1 MTQIEN
7 VRSPGR
13 ASFVFNALAVVG
25 LCLLIA
31 AYALVDRRE
40 VLKGAYEEV
49 NNLSDAL
56 AEHTRQTL
64 VALDLGLITLSREV
78 ASQGGLET
86 LSSQTLYELLLER
99 QVASA
104 TTYAFYALDSQGRLI
119 GSSGSALIPDRSFA
133 DASHFL
139 FHLSNPDS
147 GLLVSPPQQDPL
159 NDGSQRWGVTISKR
173 IDAPDGKFGGMLAA
187 VLSVEQL
194 LSFYDTLRVGEHGVV
209 ALVQTDGRLVAR
221 SPSQPEQPG
230 KLLFE
235 PDQLARLVQGGEG
248 YFVTRFADD
257 DVERIVGYDR
267 VGDRDVMVLVGF
279 STDEVLAPWRERLLY
294 LSLITA
300 AVIALFMLAGAL
312 FARQLARSRSWEE
325 ERIRRLSCLA
335 EASTELARA
344 RDEDELRVRV
354 THLART
360 QVGALHA
367 VSSVIRPD
375 APGGYVHSYAP
386 DEHGAPAALVSAQSF
401 EEAMRRGT
409 QAFVLPPAESSAGEC
424 LVAPVV
430 GQLGVPLAVMRL
442 LARPGRKFSEVDLA
456 EITQLANFTAV
467 ALENLRAV
475 QHREAAALK
484 LETVFSSISDGVAA
498 VDAEWRFTY
507 LNAEAERLLQRSRD
521 ELLGQNMWDA
531 FPESTES
538 PAFPVYRQAREE
550 NRPVTAEFY
559 FPPLKRWFS
568 VRAYPYEHGLT
579 IYFQDITQRIEI
591 EQQLRHSQKMDA
603 IGKLTGGVAHDFNN
617 LLTVILGNA
626 NAALEWADSANLA
639 PATRRQIDL
648 IRVAGERAAE
658 LTHRL
663 LAFARRQPLDP
674 VPTDVNR
681 LLSEFDELLRR
692 TLGHGIKIQ
701 LRLPDDV
708 WQAVVD
714 PHELQNAILNLA
726 INARDAMPDGGVLGI
741 ASANVT
747 ITGQNATLFDLPAGD
762 YVVVE
767 VSDTGEGMPP
777 EVVSRA
783 FEPFFTAKPS
793 GKGSGLGLSMV
804 YGFAKQSGGQVQI
817 VSSPGAGSTLR
828 IYLPRAADSAAGSA
842 PHAAVVDSPRI
853 QAHLAGRGQ
862 HVLLVDDDDLVR
874 IHTDA
879 CLQQLGYTVTAC
891 ADGAQAMEYLDNG
904 GTCDVLVTD
913 VRLRDGASGPEVAE
927 SARMRCPRIKVLYVS
942 GYTENAFLHDER
954 VEVDICLLGKP
965 FRTEELARKL
975 RELLSN

>member
-31 AYALVDRRE
+31 VYAFVDRRE

-159 NDGSQRWGVTISKR
+159 NDGSPRWGVTISKR
-173 IDAPDGKFGGMLAA
+173 IDASDGRFGGVLAA
-187 VLSVEQL
+187 VLSVEHL
-194 LSFYDTLRVGEHGVV
+194 LEFYDTLRIGEHGLV
-209 ALVQTDGRLVAR
+209 ALIQTDGRLVVR
-221 SPSQPEQPG
+221 SPSEPEQLG
-230 KLLFE
+230 KPLIDADL
-235 PDQLARLVQGGEG
+235 LARLAQAQEG
-248 YFVTRFADD
+248 YFVTRFAADT
-257 DVERIVGYDR
+257 VERIVGYDL
-267 VGDRDVMVLVGF
+267 VGDRGVMVLVGF
-279 STDEVLAPWRERLLY
+279 STDEVLAPWRQRLLY

-300 AVIALFMLAGAL
+300 AVIALFIFAGAL
-312 FARQLARSRSWEE
+312 FTRQLARSRSWEE
-325 ERIRRLSCLA
+325 ERIRRLSRLA

-354 THLART
+354 THLARA

-375 APGGYVHSYAP
+375 APGGYVHSFAP
-386 DEHGAPAALVSAQSF
+386 DEHGSAAALVSAQSL
-401 EEAMRRGT
+401 EEAVRRGT
-409 QAFVLPPAESSAGEC
+409 QAFVLPAAESGADEC

-430 GQLGVPLAVMRL
+430 GQSGVPLAVMRL
-442 LARPGRKFSEVDLA
+442 LAQPGRRFSEVDVA

-507 LNAEAERLLQRSRD
+507 LNAEAERLLQRSSD

-559 FPPLKRWFS
+559 FPPLKSWFS
-568 VRAYPYEHGLT
+568 VRAYPYEQGLT
-579 IYFQDITQRIEI
+579 IYFQDIAQRIEI
-591 EQQLRHSQKMDA
+591 EEQLRHSQKMDA

-626 NAALEWADSANLA
+626 NAALEWAESANLP
-639 PATRRQIDL
+639 PAARRQIDL

-747 ITGQNATLFDLPAGD
+747 ITEQNATLFDLPAGD

-777 EVVSRA
+777 EVVLRA
-783 FEPFFTAKPS
+783 FEPFFTTKPS

-828 IYLPRAADSAAGSA
+828 IYLPRAVDSAAGSG

-853 QAHLAGRGQ
+853 QADLAGGGQ

-913 VRLRDGASGPEVAE
+913 VRLQGGASGREVAE

-965 FRTEELARKL
+965 FRTEDLARKL